1 MEENRSFTTETDA
14 KYAKGQFIKP
24 VLAVFIGGAVL
35 ALLGFAISWQLA
47 VFLLVALVFC
57 FGIVYYS
64 TLRKCSWRLFFENDQ
79 LTLTNL
85 TTGQTFSVWDIPASD
100 IVIKQSEKEKE
111 LDYGF
116 VTIKDTVFGFHGV
129 RNCSALREYIKENFR

>member
-1 MEENRSFTTETDA
+1 MENQSFTTETDA
-14 KYAKGQFIKP
+14 KYAKKQFLKP
-24 VLAVFIGGAVL
+24 ILFTMIGIMTLSLLAFI
-35 ALLGFAISWQLA
+35 ISWQLA
-47 VFLLVALVFC
+47 AFLLISLGFC
-57 FGIVYYS
+57 FGIAYYI
-64 TLRKCSWRLFFENDQ
+64 TIRKCSWKLHFENDN

-129 RNCSALREYIKENFR
+129 KNCNALREYIKENYR

>member
-1 MEENRSFTTETDA
+1 MENKSFTTETDS
-14 KYAKGQFIKP
+14 KYAKKQFIKP
-24 VLAVFIGGAVL
+24 ILFVFIGGAPLCLL
-35 ALLGFAISWQLA
+35 ALLISWQLA
-47 VFLLVALVFC
+47 AFLLISLGFC
-57 FGIVYYS
+57 FGIAYY
-64 TLRKCSWRLFFENDQ
+64 TTIRKCSWKLHFENDN

-100 IVIKQSEKEKE
+100 IVIKQSEKERE

-129 RNCSALREYIKENFR
+129 KHCNALREYIKQNYK

>member
-1 MEENRSFTTETDA
+1 MENKSFTTETDA
-14 KYAKGQFIKP
+14 KYAKKQFIKP
-24 VLAVFIGGAVL
+24 ILFVCIGGAPLCLL
-35 ALLGFAISWQLA
+35 ALLISWQLA
-47 VFLLVALVFC
+47 AFLLISLGSC
-57 FGIVYYS
+57 FGIVYY
-64 TLRKCSWRLFFENDQ
+64 TTIRKCSWRLFFENDQ

-129 RNCSALREYIKENFR
+129 KNCSALREYVKQNYR

>member
-1 MEENRSFTTETDA
+1 MENQSFTTETDA
-14 KYAKGQFIKP
+14 KYAKKQFLKP
-24 VLAVFIGGAVL
+24 ILFTMIGTMTLSLLAFI
-35 ALLGFAISWQLA
+35 ISWQLA
-47 VFLLVALVFC
+47 AFLLISLGFC
-57 FGIVYYS
+57 FGIAYYI
-64 TLRKCSWRLFFENDQ
+64 TIRKCSWKLHFENDN

-129 RNCSALREYIKENFR
+129 KNCNALREYIKENYR

>member
-1 MEENRSFTTETDA
+1 MENKSFTTETDA
-14 KYAKGQFIKP
+14 KYAKGQFFRPILIS
-24 VLAVFIGGAVL
+24 VIGTMTL
-35 ALLGFAISWQLA
+35 SLLSLIVSWQFF
-47 VFLLVALVFC
+47 VFLLVMHIFC
-57 FGIVYYS
+57 LGILYY
-64 TLRKCSWRLFFENDQ
+64 TTVRKSSWRLFFENDL

-111 LDYGF
+111 LDYCF

-129 RNCSALREYIKENFR
+129 KNCSALREYIKQNYR

>member
-1 MEENRSFTTETDA
+1 M
-14 KYAKGQFIKP
+14 
-24 VLAVFIGGAVL
+24 IGTMTL
-35 ALLGFAISWQLA
+35 SLLGLIVSPGLVVMLEITQL
-47 VFLLVALVFC
+47 FC
-57 FGIVYYS
+57 LGIIYYT

-129 RNCSALREYIKENFR
+129 RNCNALREYIKENYR

>member
-1 MEENRSFTTETDA
+1 MENKSFTTETDA
-14 KYAKGQFIKP
+14 KYAKMQFFRPALITM
-24 VLAVFIGGAVL
+24 IGTMTL
-35 ALLGFAISWQLA
+35 SLLGLIVSPGLVVMLEITQL
-47 VFLLVALVFC
+47 FC
-57 FGIVYYS
+57 LGIIYYT

-129 RNCSALREYIKENFR
+129 RNCNALREYIKENYR

>member
-1 MEENRSFTTETDA
+1 MENKSFTTETDA
-14 KYAKGQFIKP
+14 KYAKMQFFRP
-24 VLAVFIGGAVL
+24 VLITMLGTMAL
-35 ALLGFAISWQLA
+35 SLLGLIVSPGLVVMLEITQL
-47 VFLLVALVFC
+47 FC
-57 FGIVYYS
+57 LGIIYYT

-129 RNCSALREYIKENFR
+129 RNCNALREYIKENYR

>member
-1 MEENRSFTTETDA
+1 MFLQLLQQGTVVTDSIVTQEYTA
-14 KYAKGQFIKP
+14 KLI
-24 VLAVFIGGAVL
+24 
-35 ALLGFAISWQLA
+35 
-47 VFLLVALVFC
+47 
-57 FGIVYYS
+57 
-64 TLRKCSWRLFFENDQ
+64 
-79 LTLTNL
+79 LTNL

-129 RNCSALREYIKENFR
+129 KNCSALREYIKENYR

>member
-1 MEENRSFTTETDA
+1 MENKSFTTETDA
-14 KYAKGQFIKP
+14 KYAKKQFFKP
-24 VLAVFIGGAVL
+24 ILFTMIGTMTLSLLAFI
-35 ALLGFAISWQLA
+35 ISWQL
-47 VFLLVALVFC
+47 VVMLEVMQVFC
-57 FGIVYYS
+57 LGIMYYI
-64 TLRKCSWRLFFENDQ
+64 TVRKSSWRLFFEGDQ

-129 RNCSALREYIKENFR
+129 KNCNALREYIKENYR